1 MKKLLTI
8 IGARPQII
16 KSAAISRAIRTRYAD
31 QITEVIVHTGQHYD
45 QQMSAVF
52 FEELQIP
59 LPDYNLQVGSG
70 KHGAQTAKMITGIEE
85 IIEREQPDLLLIY
98 GDTNSTLAGAIAAAK
113 MHTPSVHVEA
123 GLRSFNRR
131 MPEEINRILSD
142 HVSTYLFPPTQTG
155 FTNLLKEG
163 FQADNQL
170 PYTIDNPGM
179 FMVGDVMYDNSVYFS
194 SVASERTAIVANR
207 KLTPGNYILATL
219 HRNNNTDDPKRLNAI
234 FRALQTICS
243 TYLMQ
248 LVMPLHPRTLKQ
260 MDALLA
266 PELYEA
272 VRANPY
278 IQLIAP
284 VSFLEMTQLEQQ
296 AKLVITDSG
305 GVQKEAFF
313 FKKPCIILRPETE
326 WVEIVESG
334 AAILCDADPTR
345 IQNAYI
351 RLLENDQVE
360 FTALYGNGTAAEQV
374 LDKLLTTLQL

>member
-16 KSAAISRAIRTRYAD
+16 KSAAISRAIRARYAD
-31 QITEVIVHTGQHYD
+31 KITEVIVHTGQHYD

-52 FEELQIP
+52 FEELRIP

-70 KHGAQTAKMITGIEE
+70 KHGEQTAKMIAGIES
-85 IIEREQPDLLLIY
+85 IIETEKPDFLIIY

-113 MHTPSVHVEA
+113 VHTPIVHIEA
-123 GLRSFNRR
+123 GLRSFNKR

-155 FTNLLKEG
+155 FANLLNEG
-163 FQADNQL
+163 FRPHNQAL
-170 PYTIDNPGM
+170 YTIDNPGV
-179 FMVGDVMYDNSVYFS
+179 FMVGDVMYDNSLHFS
-194 SVASERTAIVANR
+194 AVAAERTTIVADLKMR
-207 KLTPGNYILATL
+207 PDNYILATL
-219 HRNNNTDDPKRLNAI
+219 HRNNNTDEADRLNAI
-234 FRALQTICS
+234 FGALQMITS
-243 TYLMQ
+243 TYLMP

-260 MDALLA
+260 MDVLLS

-272 VRANPY
+272 IRANPY

-296 AKLVITDSG
+296 ARLVITDSG

-313 FKKPCIILRPETE
+313 FKKPCIILRAETE

-334 AAILCDADPTR
+334 AALLCDADPKR
-345 IQNAYI
+345 IQGAYLQ
-351 RLLENDQVE
+351 LLEADRIE
-360 FTALYGNGTAAEQV
+360 FPMLYGDGTAAEQV
-374 LDKLLTTLQL
+374 LDKLVAAL